1 MLAIK
6 VTTLHTK
13 ETRRLQADILK
24 KLLNSKIATKY
35 RQLADELAATK
46 NGEISTKSGQNT
58 KTNLGRKR

>member
-58 KTNLGRKR
+58 KTNLGRKW